1 MIAAQIQQAKADRT
15 PDEVV
20 QGKAPVRP
28 VIETALTEN
37 HQAFLRFLTRRL
49 GNRSTA
55 EDVLQ
60 NFFLRAVR
68 KADEVRD
75 SDSVIAWLY
84 SVLRSVL
91 MDHYRSETARKRRE
105 EAYVQEQLLF
115 GDQSEDMPM
124 EDSLERQR
132 LFMLK
137 FCSGSIWRGN
147 PVRLWPQ
154 ILVSLRQMPECGCT
168 APGRPCARNWKI
180 PVAVAAKRASA
191 IAVAGT
197 ASIILTRRRKVIPV
211 CTDILEICSGCNL
224 SRFQESVAFCTF
236 CSFFGIQAGRMCS

>member
-1 MIAAQIQQAKADRT
+1 MIVAQIHQANPDRT

-115 GDQSEDMPM
+115 GDESEEMAL
-124 EDSLERQR
+124 EDSLCKCFHKLISELRPDYSEILQR
-132 LFMLK
+132 IDLAGESREAVSTDLGI
-137 FCSGSIWRGN
+137 SPTNAR
-147 PVRLWPQ
+147 VRLHRARQ
-154 ILVSLRQMPECGCT
+154 ALRKELETFLWRLLRKELPRLQLR
-168 APGRPCARNWKI
+168 ARRP
-180 PVAVAAKRASA
+180 
-191 IAVAGT
+191 
-197 ASIILTRRRKVIPV
+197 
-211 CTDILEICSGCNL
+211 
-224 SRFQESVAFCTF
+224 
-236 CSFFGIQAGRMCS
+236 

>member
-1 MIAAQIQQAKADRT
+1 MIAAQIHQAKPVRT
-15 PDEVV
+15 RDEVV

-37 HQAFLRFLTRRL
+37 HHAFLRFLTRRL

-75 SDSVIAWLY
+75 NDSVIAWLY

-124 EDSLERQR
+124 EDSLCKCFQKLISALRPDYSEILQRIDLAGEAREAVAVDLGITPANARVRLHRARQALR
-132 LFMLK
+132 KELDNSCGSCCEQSFRD
-137 FCSGSIWRGN
+137 CSCGRGN
-147 PVRLWPQ
+147 HKSDP
-154 ILVSLRQMPECGCT
+154 
-168 APGRPCARNWKI
+168 A
-180 PVAVAAKRASA
+180 
-191 IAVAGT
+191 
-197 ASIILTRRRKVIPV
+197 
-211 CTDILEICSGCNL
+211 
-224 SRFQESVAFCTF
+224 QESNSCLH
-236 CSFFGIQAGRMCS
+236 